1 MKSFV
6 PPSPHPFLGPTVV
19 RSVSVSVSVDDR
31 RRKMMDR
38 AVRSRLSRIVALLI
52 AAGCASFGG
61 DARYG
66 AIGIIFILIF
76 SEILG
81 VVAELPGL

>member
-1 MKSFV
+1 M
-6 PPSPHPFLGPTVV
+6 
-19 RSVSVSVSVDDR
+19 
-31 RRKMMDR
+31 
-38 AVRSRLSRIVALLI
+38 RSRLSRIVALLI